1 MSVILTG
8 FKGCGKSVSGKRL
21 AELMDCGFVDLDE
34 RIEQLYEEKD
44 KQKLTFREIYRKVGP
59 ERFRSLEREAL
70 TRVEAEN
77 EQVISVGGGTMMD
90 FQSRRQL
97 QKMGRI
103 VLMLVE
109 PEVLITRI
117 LADGMPAIFDAE
129 NPRASFDALYAERMP
144 VYKQVADLQVET
156 AGLDIE
162 ESAQK
167 IYEALRQDEG

>member
-21 AELMDCGFVDLDE
+21 AVLMDCAFVDLDE
-34 RIEQLYEEKD
+34 RIEKLYEEKH

-70 TRVEAEN
+70 ESVEVEN
-77 EQVISVGGGTMMD
+77 EQVISVGGGTVMD
-90 FQSRRQL
+90 FENRRQL
-97 QKMGRI
+97 QKMGRV
-103 VLMLVE
+103 VLILVE
-109 PEVLITRI
+109 PEVLISRI

-162 ESAQK
+162 ESAKK
-167 IYEALRQDEG
+167 IYEALQE

>member
-21 AELMDCGFVDLDE
+21 AELMDCGFVALDE
-34 RIEQLYEEKD
+34 RIEQLYEPKH

-70 TRVEAEN
+70 TRVDAET
-77 EQVISVGGGTMMD
+77 EQVIAVGGGTMMN
-90 FQSRRQL
+90 FQSRQRL
-97 QKMGRI
+97 QKMGRV
-103 VLMLVE
+103 VLILVE
-109 PEVLITRI
+109 PEVLISRI

-144 VYKQVADLQVET
+144 VYKQAADLQVET
-156 AGLDIE
+156 TGLDIE

-167 IYEALRQDEG
+167 IYEALQE

>member
-34 RIEQLYEEKD
+34 RIEQLYEQKH

-70 TRVEAEN
+70 TRVDAET
-77 EQVISVGGGTMMD
+77 EQVIAVGGGTMMN
-90 FQSRRQL
+90 FQSRQRL
-97 QKMGRI
+97 QKMGRV
-103 VLMLVE
+103 VLILVE

-156 AGLDIE
+156 TGLDIE
-162 ESAQK
+162 QSAQK
-167 IYEALRQDEG
+167 IYEALQE

>member
-8 FKGCGKSVSGKRL
+8 FKGCGKSVTGKRL
-21 AELMDCGFVDLDE
+21 AELMDCAFVDLDE
-34 RIEQLYEEKD
+34 RIEKLYEEKD

-70 TRVEAEN
+70 TRIEAEN
-77 EQVISVGGGTMMD
+77 DQVISVGGGTLMD
-90 FQSRRQL
+90 FQSRQLL

-103 VLMLVE
+103 VLILVE
-109 PEVLITRI
+109 PEVLVSRI

-144 VYKQVADLQVET
+144 VYQQVADLQVET
-156 AGLDIE
+156 TGLDIE
-162 ESAQK
+162 QSAQK
-167 IYEALRQDEG
+167 IYETVQE

>member
-70 TRVEAEN
+70 KSVEAEN
-77 EQVISVGGGTMMD
+77 EQVIAVGGGTLMD
-90 FQSRRQL
+90 FQNRQRL
-97 QKMGRI
+97 QRMGKV
-103 VLMLVE
+103 VLILVD
-109 PEVLITRI
+109 PEVLIERI
-117 LADGMPAIFDAE
+117 LADGIPAIFDAE